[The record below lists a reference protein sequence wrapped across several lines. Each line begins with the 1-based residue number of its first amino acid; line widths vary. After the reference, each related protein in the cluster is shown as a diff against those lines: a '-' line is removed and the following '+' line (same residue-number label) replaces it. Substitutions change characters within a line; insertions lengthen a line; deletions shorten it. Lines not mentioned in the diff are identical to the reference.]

1 MIVSNIKIKR
11 YTIVLICFLNCVV
24 FSQNKK
30 NGNVFKLVEGQV
42 FGSVYPEPMPYVS
55 IVIKSKPENKI
66 ITGGITNDDG
76 QFTIENIPLGTHT
89 VEVQFIGYKTVNKTI
104 TVSETDDSIN
114 LGRIVLEE
122 DVLALEG
129 VEITAE
135 RSTIEQ
141 KIDRKVISV
150 GKDLTTAGISASDII
165 GNIPSVSIN
174 QDGEI
179 SLRGNENVRI
189 LVDGKPTNINATDV
203 LQQIPSTAIKNIE
216 LITNP
221 TAKYN
226 PEGMSGIINIILKK
240 NTNLGVNANVN
251 TGVTFGETARYNNAL
266 GINYR
271 AGKVNL
277 YTNYG
282 NRFGEQVTNGSV
294 TRTDEKINQR
304 TKNFNGNTSH
314 LLKAG
319 IDFYAN
325 DRNTLSFYTNQTRFN
340 KPSDGLK
347 SITFYNNET
356 LNFTQKDDL
365 NKDNITGT
373 YNLDIKH
380 DFKQSGHSL
389 ELEVDYNT
397 FKNDNAYQ
405 YEFSGNSPFNN
416 YSETIEDN
424 RTNTTINLD
433 YINPLTETAKLEIGL
448 ETRLRETNNSY
459 SATRTD
465 LRPSEFSYDRD
476 IHSFYTTWTQN
487 RTKWLYN
494 LGVRLEDYNVNTTFN
509 ELGAPSD
516 IFKIKLFNVFP
527 SGFLKY
533 NPDENQKN
541 TYQLSFSRRIDRPSL
556 NQINPIRAISTPQIV
571 IVGNPR
577 LNPQFTN
584 SVELNYSRKLNKGNL
599 SVGTFFRKIK
609 DEINRTA
616 YFDKENPTLLV
627 LDYTN
632 FESNNAYGFE
642 FLASYK
648 PTSWWNFNGSFDV
661 YSRTQKGVIENK
673 AVQVNNTLLNAKL
686 NHTFKAF
693 KNLSFQLFTVYTGP
707 QKILQY
713 ERKDNMYANIGAR
726 YSFAKGKGTFSL
738 NFNDVF
744 KTQRFAFEAYRT
756 IKQVGEFKR
765 DTQTIYLG
773 LSYAFGGGKNKAL
786 KRKKRD
792 KNVKAD
798 RIL

>member
-1 MIVSNIKIKR
+1 MVIKTTHILR
-11 YTIVLICFLNCVV
+11 NYILLFFCLSFYP
-24 FSQNKK
+24 FYSYSQNSPSIGTIKGK
-30 NGNVFKLVEGQV
+30 VIERSSQE
-42 FGSVYPEPMPYVS
+42 SMPYVS
-55 IVIKSKPENKI
+55 VVVKSVPQNDI
-66 ITGGITNDDG
+66 ITGGITNENG
-76 QFTIENIPLGTHT
+76 QFTIGNVPFGTHT
-89 VEVQFIGYKTVNKTI
+89 IEVQFIGYKTIRKTVTI
-104 TVSETDDSIN
+104 SKTNTSIN
-114 LGRIVLEE
+114 LGAILLEE
-122 DVLALEG
+122 DTVALEG
-129 VEITAE
+129 VEIIAE
-135 RSTIEQ
+135 RSTIAQ

-150 GKDLTTAGISASDII
+150 GKDLITAGISASDII
-165 GNIPSVSIN
+165 GNIPSVSVN
-174 QDGEI
+174 QNGEI
-179 SLRGNENVRI
+179 SLRGNENVRV

-347 SITFYNNET
+347 SITFYNDET

-380 DFKQSGHSL
+380 DFKKDSHSI
-389 ELEVDYNT
+389 ELEIDYNV
-397 FKNDNAYQ
+397 FKNDNFYQ
-405 YEFSGNSPFNN
+405 YEFSGNSPFDD
-416 YSETIEDN
+416 YSENIEDN
-424 RTNTTINLD
+424 KTNTTINLD
-433 YINPLTETAKLEIGL
+433 YVNPVTETAKLEIGL
-448 ETRLRETNNSY
+448 ETRLRETDNSY

-465 LRPSEFSYDRD
+465 LKTSKFSYDRN

-487 RTKWLYN
+487 HTKWLYN
-494 LGVRLEDYNVNTTFN
+494 LGVRVEDYNVNTTFN
-509 ELGAPSD
+509 ELEAPSD
-516 IFKIKLFNVFP
+516 VFKIKLFNIFP

-533 NPDENQKN
+533 NPDKNQKN

-584 SVELNYSRKLNKGNL
+584 SVELNYNRKLEKGNV
-599 SVGTFFRKIK
+599 SVGTFYRKIK
-609 DEINRTA
+609 DEINRIG
-616 YFDKENPTLLV
+616 YFDSENPTLLV

-648 PTSWWNFNGSFDV
+648 PTSWWHFNGSFDV
-661 YSRTQKGVIENK
+661 YARNQKGVIENETI
-673 AVQVNNTLLNAKL
+673 QVSNTLSNVKL
-686 NHTFKAF
+686 NNTFKAF
-693 KNLSFQLFTVYTGP
+693 KDLSFQLFTVYRGP

-713 ERKDNMYANIGAR
+713 ERKDNIYTNIGAR
-726 YSFAKGKGTFSL
+726 YSFAKGKGAFSL